1 MLVDAYWC
9 WPFAR
14 VSNPESSAGAKEY
27 VPINPAHEQ
36 AILAHQGSAE
46 AGIPAGL
53 FGTQRRVRFNCTYDV
68 MGANG
73 NVTQMRAGFEK
84 VFDPKKEQMDDRAC
98 AGIAFKNP
106 TWEQEVLAMRA
117 ASAYPTMEG
126 WHTVRANKLQP
137 AFPTSFGVRV
147 RGQ

>member
-1 MLVDAYWC
+1 MLVDALA
-9 WPFAR
+9 PGFAR

-27 VPINPAHEQ
+27 VPVNSAHEQ
-36 AILAHQGSAE
+36 AILAHQGNAE

-68 MGANG
+68 MGTDG
-73 NVTQMRAGFEK
+73 KVTQMRAGFER

-106 TWEQEVLAMRA
+106 TWEQETLALPGKA
-117 ASAYPTMEG
+117 FPTMEG
-126 WHTVRANKLQP
+126 WRSVRASRLQP

-147 RGQ
+147 GGR